1 MCYTFDLPGPAQGE
15 APRQAS
21 QDPTNQPNTAEATS
35 GRFRARKVKAIMT
48 QPPRRCGASRKDGR
62 PCRAWAV
69 RGSEPARCASH
80 LGQPLREQEAEKP
93 EAGDFYESAYEVREA
108 ADLLYKA
115 AEKELKGELRIT
127 RVALRRAL
135 EQLRQELQP
144 SEYARLIELIFK
156 GAHTVAD
163 ILRIQRSLS
172 GDEELFPPEIGEA
185 IDYVRGQRDK
195 ESSSG
200 RTKDEG

>member
-1 MCYTFDLPGPAQGE
+1 
-15 APRQAS
+15 
-21 QDPTNQPNTAEATS
+21 
-35 GRFRARKVKAIMT
+35 MT
-48 QPPRRCGASRKDGR
+48 QLPRRCGAPRKDGR

-80 LGQPLREQEAEKP
+80 LGQPQREEEAEKQ
-93 EAGDFYESAYEVREA
+93 EAGDFYESAYDVREA
-108 ADLLYKA
+108 ADLLYKT

-163 ILRIQRSLS
+163 ILRVQRSLP
-172 GDEELFPPEIGEA
+172 GDEELIPPEIAEA
-185 IDYVRGQRDK
+185 IDYVQGQRDR
-195 ESSSG
+195 ESSRG
-200 RTKDEG
+200 RMKDEG